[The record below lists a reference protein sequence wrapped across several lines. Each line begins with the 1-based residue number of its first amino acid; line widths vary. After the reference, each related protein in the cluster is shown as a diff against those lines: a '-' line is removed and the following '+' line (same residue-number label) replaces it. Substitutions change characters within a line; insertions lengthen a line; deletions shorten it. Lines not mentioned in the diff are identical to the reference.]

1 MDKETFIAMLEYV
14 KSHKALYLFMIIGGK
29 VLTYLSYVVYP
40 ILVIWIV
47 AMREP
52 APWRAIVVPAVGFV
66 LLSTFRYFVN
76 APRPYEV
83 FETPSLVIKK
93 TKGKSFPSRHVFS
106 AFIIAFTA
114 FWFYPWLGICLG
126 VCGGFLAI
134 SRVLS
139 GVHFAKDVLA
149 GAISGVGLGLIGFLL
164 CSQLANMV

>member
-1 MDKETFIAMLEYV
+1 MNKETFIAMLEYV
-14 KSHKALYLFMIIGGK
+14 KSHRAIYLFTTVGGK

-40 ILVIWIV
+40 ILVIWIFAV
-47 AMREP
+47 GEP
-52 APWRAIVVPAVGFV
+52 APWRTIVVPAVGFV
-66 LLSTFRYFVN
+66 VLSVFRYLVN

-83 FETPSLVIKK
+83 FETPPLVVKK

-106 AFIIAFTA
+106 AFVIAFTA

-126 VCGGFLAI
+126 VCGVFLAI

-149 GAISGVGLGLIGFLL
+149 GAISGVGLGLVGFLL
-164 CSQLANMV
+164 CSQLANMI